1 MLKLVSAGYMLLAG
15 LAPGE
20 FGKHS
25 DRRLARRSLCVSI
38 EAAGFQ
44 WINPKAWAM
53 ALTATTVYTRP
64 DAFLATV
71 LVVALVFG
79 SINLPSVSVW
89 AAFGT
94 GLRGFLA
101 IPARM
106 RVLQYRHGRASG
118 PVHHPLR
125 AVRR

>member
-1 MLKLVSAGYMLLAG
+1 
-15 LAPGE
+15 
-20 FGKHS
+20 
-25 DRRLARRSLCVSI
+25 
-38 EAAGFQ
+38 
-44 WINPKAWAM
+44 M

-64 DAFLATV
+64 DAFLVTV
-71 LVVALVFG
+71 AIVALVFG

-106 RVLQYRHGRASG
+106 RAFNIVMAVLLALSII
-118 PVHHPLR
+118 PFVL
-125 AVRR
+125 